1 MNEENQ
7 DLGNT
12 VFLYGNYRRNSCGG
26 SRSYCSSH
34 FGEDGWVGISLFFKH
49 IFSYS
54 LSWLRR
60 NQGYRVSAAG
70 KALGQL
76 SCTSLNCLRS
86 GMLSLFYGVLQCG
99 YLYKERD
106 VFSRKAAFWQRA
118 SFGRRHSGGGPVG
131 RKTVVWVELGN
142 PGQEILS
149 NFALTEVLSCGI
161 M

>member
-1 MNEENQ
+1 MKKTRTWET
-7 DLGNT
+7 LFFYMGIIGGIAAAGAAAIVRLTSVRMAGWGFPCFLNT
-12 VFLYGNYRRNSCGG
+12 YFHIPCPGCGG
-26 SRSYCSSH
+26 TRAIEY
-34 FGEDGWVGISLFFKH
+34 L
-49 IFSYS
+49 
-54 LSWLRR
+54 L
-60 NQGYRVSAAG
+60 QGRLWDSFLAHPLIVYAAG
-70 KALGQL
+70 
-76 SCTSLNCLRS
+76 C
-86 GMLSLFYGVLQCG
+86 